1 MDQNSEFTKLELEL
15 SFIVKKLPN
24 KRKLKL
30 QKLILL
36 NVLKI
41 LLLFT
46 EILEEWIKEEKWVTE
61 EDDDLIIFF
70 IIYNI

>member
-1 MDQNSEFTKLELEL
+1 MDQNSEFTKLEQEL

-30 QKLILL
+30 QKLILP

-70 IIYNI
+70 IINL